1 MGNSAARIAIGSFP
15 HVDEISQLLAMIPQ
29 VTGADLEAPRCA
41 VMRVTGDAQH
51 ALTTNLPKNG
61 IRRLIGADV
70 LLDVQRD
77 DV

>member
-51 ALTTNLPKNG
+51 DPDDESPEEWHPP
-61 IRRLIGADV
+61 IDRR
-70 LLDVQRD
+70 
-77 DV
+77 